1 MGRLSACWSRRVR
14 PRCCRAGGGV
24 GSAMSFTD
32 SVSAAAEK
40 YRSPGPERLKLY
52 GSLFAMLVLTAVLG
66 RKRSGELGTRATL
79 KQSSFARIMF
89 MDIGAV
95 STLGALY
102 LVMNGKT
109 PVRVPAALATLFV
122 GSFALLPALAYE
134 DWVAMQGGPDRSE

>member
-1 MGRLSACWSRRVR
+1 ML
-14 PRCCRAGGGV
+14 
-24 GSAMSFTD
+24 FNDT
-32 SVSAAAEK
+32 VSAAEK
-40 YRSPGPERLKLY
+40 YRRPGPERLKLY
-52 GSLFAMLVLTAVLG
+52 GSLFAMLVLTAVMG

-102 LVMNGKT
+102 LVLNGKT

-134 DWVAMQGGPDRSE
+134 DWVAMQDKDSAE